1 MRARTIR
8 TIDLPAPRPRGPV
21 SLEQA
26 LAARRSVRTF
36 TGQALTPDQLSQL
49 LWAAQGITVDWG
61 GRTAP
66 SAGAL
71 YPLEVYV
78 ASPEGLYHYLP
89 VGHRAELVAAADLR
103 ASLAEAA
110 LGQAAVAEA
119 AAVLVIAAVHER
131 TEIKYGARAERYVTL
146 EAGHAAQNVLLQ
158 AVAMGLAAVPIG
170 AFSDEDVRRLLGLPR
185 DHAPLYLIPVGHPA
199 PER

>member
-1 MRARTIR
+1 MRTRTIR
-8 TIDLPAPRPRGPV
+8 TIDLPAPRSRGPA

-36 TGQALTPDQLSQL
+36 TDQALALHQLSQL

-71 YPLEVYV
+71 YPLEVYA
-78 ASPEGLYHYLP
+78 ASPDGLYHYLP
-89 VGHRAELVAAADLR
+89 VGHRAELIAAADLR

-119 AAVLVIAAVHER
+119 AVVLVIAAVHER
-131 TEIKYGARAERYVTL
+131 TEVKYGARAERYVTL
-146 EAGHAAQNVLLQ
+146 EAGHAAQSVLLQ
-158 AVAMGLAAVPIG
+158 AVTMGLGAVPIG
-170 AFSDEDVRRLLGLPR
+170 AFSDEDVRRLLGLPQ
-185 DHAPLYLIPVGHPA
+185 DHAPLYLIPIGHPA
-199 PER
+199 PEG